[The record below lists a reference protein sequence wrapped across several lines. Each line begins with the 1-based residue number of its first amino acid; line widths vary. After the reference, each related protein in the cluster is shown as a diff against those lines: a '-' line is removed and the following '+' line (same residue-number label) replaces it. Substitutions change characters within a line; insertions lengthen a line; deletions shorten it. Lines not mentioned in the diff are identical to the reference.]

1 MSVQEMDRNYLW
13 ERCNILN
20 AFLDE
25 IIDYEEAEEALERLD
40 FKFEA
45 LVGLEMIPVLEPAK
59 PFNWEDE

>member
-1 MSVQEMDRNYLW
+1 MTVMELDREYLW

-25 IIDYEEAEEALERLD
+25 LLDYGQAEEQLDRLD

-45 LVGLEMIPVLEPAK
+45 LVGLEMITVLEPAK
-59 PFNWEDE
+59 PFNWEDS